1 MNSHS
6 PDITCSQKINSFK
19 YRFQIAKAIVKRA
32 VSIIFRI
39 FGKKVFTNQNSCGII
54 SSAFKHMLMGACSSA
69 GRAFGS
75 HPRGREFESLQ
86 VHQKKRSRKIFGQ
99 KTKRFQGF
107 RGPWITKIQ
116 GPQNLDFSP
125 LPIHSGRTQTCGQKN
140 EKRR

>member
-1 MNSHS
+1 METGRHSSYAIPPFHGRLARPTVVDRIPHFPPPCNRVIMNSHS

-86 VHQKKRSRKIFGQ
+86 VHQMDI
-99 KTKRFQGF
+99 
-107 RGPWITKIQ
+107 
-116 GPQNLDFSP
+116 
-125 LPIHSGRTQTCGQKN
+125 GRTPIIL
-140 EKRR
+140 RAVLP

>member
-86 VHQKKRSRKIFGQ
+86 VHQMNEGRSIEQLNWTVQYFYPHSIL
-99 KTKRFQGF
+99 KTLVLSGF
-107 RGPWITKIQ
+107 FFISSWITKMDSQ
-116 GPQNLDFSP
+116 
-125 LPIHSGRTQTCGQKN
+125 
-140 EKRR
+140 